1 MAASSPA
8 VKRVIAV
15 LSFFAE
21 HPGQAF
27 KLSQIIKSLG
37 INPSTGHTILAELV
51 EGGFLY
57 RNTDK
62 SYVLGPAALRLAGS
76 AEDNLSLSDVVR
88 KEMRALADEIGVIA
102 TALSLQGDKLVVRE
116 RAASLMHLGRLP
128 PPGQNY
134 PIVPWAIAFMGNRSS
149 AEIDSWLAKAPKPLR
164 AKERAGILDEIEFLR
179 EHGYVLTVFKADEM
193 QQLLLGGD
201 VADQPE
207 GRLLAEM
214 RTDKTYLL
222 LSMAA
227 PVYGR
232 DRNAELSFALHGF
245 ARPYSGAEIADMGVR
260 LLKACHR
267 VGTFITGNEA

>member
-88 KEMRALADEIGVIA
+88 KEMRALADEIGVIG

-128 PPGQNY
+128 PPCQ
-134 PIVPWAIAFMGNRSS
+134 
-149 AEIDSWLAKAPKPLR
+149 
-164 AKERAGILDEIEFLR
+164 
-179 EHGYVLTVFKADEM
+179 H
-193 QQLLLGGD
+193 
-201 VADQPE
+201 
-207 GRLLAEM
+207 
-214 RTDKTYLL
+214 
-222 LSMAA
+222 
-227 PVYGR
+227 
-232 DRNAELSFALHGF
+232 
-245 ARPYSGAEIADMGVR
+245 
-260 LLKACHR
+260 
-267 VGTFITGNEA
+267 